1 MPTHTANNLLWRA
14 VALPARLLR
23 TLFLPRAPG
32 IADLS
37 PAQLADI
44 GLLPS
49 DVPRRGWSG
58 SADAEI
64 AARLGRGRDRP
75 AP

>member
-1 MPTHTANNLLWRA
+1 MPTHTASTMLRRA

-23 TLFLPRAPG
+23 ALFLPRAPG

-37 PAQLADI
+37 DGQLADI

-49 DVPRRGWSG
+49 DVPRRGWGG